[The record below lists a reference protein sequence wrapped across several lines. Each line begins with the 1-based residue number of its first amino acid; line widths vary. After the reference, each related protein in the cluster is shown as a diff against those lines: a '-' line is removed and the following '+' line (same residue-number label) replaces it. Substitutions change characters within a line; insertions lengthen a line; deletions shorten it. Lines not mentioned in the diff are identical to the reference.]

1 MSKQQIKYK
10 GIAVFGAPGSGKTT
24 VAQLFLASFP
34 ASKYIEAF
42 DTVINPVAFIKGKL
56 PENESGFVQQIH
68 KLYGKKIKQK
78 IDREEAR
85 NFFIYLKN
93 RYSSAV
99 IAKTIIHIHQKRFS
113 EKFIVVAGIRGYRNS
128 TYFKKNGYLVVY
140 LKTPDKHLSAR
151 VSKRE
156 SFSQKEAEKERQI
169 EERLFSTNKVERI
182 AHISFNT
189 AVTTKQEIVNQI
201 KALVEAVECKKCVNT
216 STNLSSTIEKSGLCD
231 VCERYEK
238 NFNKE
243 PLRKELEF
251 LLSLKGSGRGKYDA
265 MVGISGGKDS
275 TATLYE
281 TKRMGFT
288 PLAFS
293 LDTHYYPKHIFQ
305 RAKQVAKQLNVD
317 YEKIDARKYMRP
329 VDRACFER
337 TADLYD
343 EHDSLELKEKFR
355 KWYVEGRRHY
365 SAKCRHKI
373 PFVRTCQLCRRL
385 VIRSYYGEAQ
395 KHGVGVVILGINEWT
410 GLSQDSESK
419 KFVFSAI
426 RKLQPFKTK
435 PPVYIVHL
443 PFLLQ
448 RRIKDTERIL
458 KKLGWKIPRG
468 ERLIESNANS
478 CLFAKAA
485 ENKAWRMLGFHP
497 DSTRLAREITV
508 GFISKKQTKLALN
521 KIHNYNKSVRQVLK
535 EAGII

>member
-1 MSKQQIKYK
+1 MTRQKMKYK

-24 VAQLFLASFP
+24 IAKLFLISFP
-34 ASKYIEAF
+34 RAKHIEAF
-42 DTVINPVAFIKGKL
+42 DTVINPAASIKERL
-56 PENESGFVQQIH
+56 PENENGFIQQIN
-68 KLYGKKIKQK
+68 KIFGTKIDKKIS
-78 IDREEAR
+78 REKAR
-85 NFFIYLKN
+85 NFFSYLKN

-99 IAKTIIHIHQKRFS
+99 IAKTIINIHQERFPG
-113 EKFIVVAGIRGYRNS
+113 KFIVIAGIRGYRNS
-128 TYFKKNGYLVVY
+128 TFFKKNGYLVVY

-156 SFSQKEAEKERQI
+156 SFSQKDAEKERQI
-169 EERLFSTNKVERI
+169 EERLFSTNKVEKI
-182 AHISFNT
+182 AHLSFNT
-189 AVTTKQEIVNQI
+189 AVTKQKEIVAQI
-201 KALVEAVECKKCVNT
+201 RALVEVVECKKCVNT
-216 STNLSSTIEKSGLCD
+216 STNLSNTIGKSGLCD
-231 VCERYEK
+231 VCERYVK
-238 NFNKE
+238 NFSKT
-243 PLRKELEF
+243 PLLKELKF
-251 LLSLKGSGRGKYDA
+251 LLSLKNSGKGKYDA

-281 TKRMGFT
+281 TKSMGFT

-293 LDTHYYPKHIFQ
+293 LDTHYYPKHIFP
-305 RAKQVAKQLNVD
+305 RAKQVAKRLSVD

-329 VDRACFER
+329 VDRACFKK
-337 TADLYD
+337 TADLYA

-365 SAKCRHKI
+365 SIKCQHTI

-385 VIRSYYGEAQ
+385 IVRAYYGEAQ
-395 KHGVGVVILGINEWT
+395 KHGVNVIILGINEWA

-426 RKLQPFKTK
+426 RKLQPFKNK

-448 RRIKDTERIL
+448 RKIKDTGKIL
-458 KKLGWKIPRG
+458 RKLGWKIPRG

-485 ENKAWRMLGFHP
+485 ENKARRMLGFHP
-497 DSTRLAREITV
+497 DATRLAREVTV
-508 GFISKKQTKLALN
+508 GFISKKQARLALE

-535 EAGII
+535 EAEII